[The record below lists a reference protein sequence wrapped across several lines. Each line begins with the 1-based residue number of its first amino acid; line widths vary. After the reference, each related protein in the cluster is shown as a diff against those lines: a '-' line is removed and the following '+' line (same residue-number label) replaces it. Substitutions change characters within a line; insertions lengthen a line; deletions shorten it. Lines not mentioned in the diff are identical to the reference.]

1 MSEAEKQRRSAYR
14 KNRSFA
20 LTVQIVVIILVFLIT
35 IASFG
40 IYCALNKTLYIEYT
54 EQGNIDYRVHL
65 HENDFYDTAWQ
76 EDQGAYVASL
86 IDTIEADLTY
96 ELAMGADDVEFDYS
110 YSVLTQLIVAD
121 KETGLPIYAPIDETV
136 PEKTFTQRGGQ
147 GLTIRESADIDY
159 AHYADIASE
168 FVGTYELTHAD
179 CYVQLTLQV
188 NVIGRCDRFEGNSNN
203 DYSVSLAIP
212 LLRDTNTVNMQTV
225 TSAPTGESR
234 VLACGSSANQQLF
247 RSLAVAGSVLL
258 ALQVIAITIYAY
270 LTRND
275 DIRYEARVK
284 RVLSNYRSFIQ
295 VIKGD
300 FDDTGYQ
307 ILTLSTFHEML
318 SIRDTIQSPVLM
330 SENEDKTRT
339 RFLIPTHTKLLY
351 VFEIKVDNYDEL
363 YGPSDADSIEDD
375 LNEVDEN
382 NDELMETIGAAE

>member
-14 KNRSFA
+14 KNRSLA
-20 LTVQIVVIILVFLIT
+20 LTVQVVVIILVFLIT

-65 HENDFYDTAWQ
+65 HENDFYDEAWQ
-76 EDQGAYVASL
+76 QQQEAYVASL
-86 IDTIEADLTY
+86 IDTVEADLTY
-96 ELAMGADDVEFDYS
+96 ELAMGADNVDFDYS
-110 YSVLTQLIVAD
+110 YGVLTQLIIAD
-121 KETGLPIYAPIDETV
+121 KESGLPIYAPIDETV
-136 PEKTFTQRGGQ
+136 PEKTFTQPSGHK
-147 GLTIRESADIDY
+147 LSIRESTDIDY
-159 AHYADIASE
+159 AHYNDIAAA
-168 FVGTYELTHAD
+168 FVETYELTHAD
-179 CYVQLTLQV
+179 CYLQLTLQV
-188 NVIGRCDRFEGNSNN
+188 NVISRCDRFESNGNNN
-203 DYSVSLAIP
+203 YSVSLIIP
-212 LLRDTNTVNMQTV
+212 LLRDTNTVNMQTI
-225 TSAPTGESR
+225 TSVPTGESR
-234 VLACGSSANQQLF
+234 VLACGSSANQHLF

-258 ALQVIAITIYAY
+258 ALQIIAITVYAY

-363 YGPSDADSIEDD
+363 YAKSD
-375 LNEVDEN
+375 VDELE
-382 NDELMETIGAAE
+382 NDLEENREEVETIGAAE